1 MGASVI
7 AYWPGMTEEQL
18 ESQPGFWND
27 DRAWANWMAE
37 IDKDP
42 AVSDAIGKLGVQ
54 ALLTYK
60 TDPMEDDEVDWM
72 TPRELRDAC
81 LLLREAVQSGAPET
95 RVILEAYE
103 RNANRIQPVAEEFI
117 RDLIDIIAMT
127 TWAEEE
133 GATKMT
139 LEVNW

>member
-1 MGASVI
+1 
-7 AYWPGMTEEQL
+7 
-18 ESQPGFWND
+18 
-27 DRAWANWMAE
+27 
-37 IDKDP
+37 
-42 AVSDAIGKLGVQ
+42 
-54 ALLTYK
+54 
-60 TDPMEDDEVDWM
+60 M